1 MQKALSLRP
10 ALAGVTSG
18 GCFAGNVKHH
28 PIRKMKKEQTKKVVR
43 KEFEIKPLSD
53 DFVMPVKAKRG
64 SIGYDLTVPHDFLIL
79 AHSRV
84 KIPLDFAINL
94 PNGIEAKIE
103 PRSGCS
109 LHGMVGVGAKKRKLK
124 LFGFLPINKK
134 FYGRQTFDADVLPG
148 KIDPNYTDNV
158 HVLLKNNDVEFTI
171 KAGTRIAQMTFY
183 STVAP
188 FFRIVDELSCK
199 SRGGGF
205 CSSGLYKIEPARK
218 RYLPVTE
225 KDEAVVAE
233 ADIASPEPKAA
244 PSVSNE

>member
-1 MQKALSLRP
+1 
-10 ALAGVTSG
+10 
-18 GCFAGNVKHH
+18 
-28 PIRKMKKEQTKKVVR
+28 MKKEQTKKIVR

-53 DFVMPVKAKRG
+53 DFSLPVKAKRG
-64 SIGYDLTVPHDFLIL
+64 SIGYDLTIPRDVVIP

-94 PNGIEAKIE
+94 PNGTEAKIE

-109 LHGMVGVGAKKRKLK
+109 LHGMVGYGGKKRKLK
-124 LFGFLPINKK
+124 LFGFIPVTKK
-134 FYGRQTFDADVLPG
+134 FYGRQTFDADVIVG

-183 STVAP
+183 YTTSP
-188 FFRIVDELSCK
+188 FFRIVEELSCK

-205 CSSGLYKIEPARK
+205 SSSGLYKIEPARQ
-218 RYLPVTE
+218 RHTPVTKE
-225 KDEAVVAE
+225 DEADVTE
-233 ADIASPEPKAA
+233 ADITSPEPEAA
-244 PSVSNE
+244 PSESNE

>member
-1 MQKALSLRP
+1 
-10 ALAGVTSG
+10 
-18 GCFAGNVKHH
+18 
-28 PIRKMKKEQTKKVVR
+28 MKKEQSKKIVR

-53 DFVMPVKAKRG
+53 DFVMPQKAKRG
-64 SIGYDLTVPHDFLIL
+64 SIGYDLTIPRDVVIP

-94 PNGIEAKIE
+94 PNGTEAKIE

-109 LHGMVGVGAKKRKLK
+109 LHGMVGYGGKKRKLK
-124 LFGFLPINKK
+124 LFGFIPVTKK
-134 FYGRQTFDADVLPG
+134 FYGRQTFDADVIVG

-183 STVAP
+183 YTTSP
-188 FFRIVDELSCK
+188 FFRIVEELSCK

-205 CSSGLYKIEPARK
+205 SSSGLYKIEPARQ
-218 RYLPVTE
+218 RHTPVTKE
-225 KDEAVVAE
+225 DEADVTE
-233 ADIASPEPKAA
+233 ADITSPEPEAA
-244 PSVSNE
+244 PSESNE